1 MEPKLFKYIWRYSRR
16 EQLVV
21 LGLVLASLPFY
32 YLSLDLPR
40 LIVNRPIRGEG
51 FEGPEATQRFLDF
64 TLAVPGFLQD
74 LLGTGQWVLFEGFA
88 LERIPYL
95 LTLSCA
101 LLGLVAINGLFKFQ
115 INTLKG
121 RMGERML
128 RRLRYQLF
136 DRVLRFPTPYIRR
149 IKQAEIATMIKDEV
163 EPLGGF
169 IGDAFVQPAFLGGLA
184 LTALIFI
191 MLQSFWLGLVA
202 AAVVLVQAFLI
213 PKLRRR
219 ILELGRQRQ
228 LAARALSGRIGE
240 VVEGAVEIHAHDTS
254 NFERAEITR
263 RLGDIFLIRFELYRR
278 KFFVKFLNNFL
289 AQVTPFIFYAGGGYL
304 AITGQMDIGQLVAA
318 LVAYKEL
325 PGPVKEL
332 IDWDQQRLD
341 VQIKYDQVVEQFHPP
356 QMLESRMQ
364 DPARHRTDPF
374 EGEIAASNLTWE
386 DDCGVKII
394 DGISFR
400 FDANAHIAIAGPAG
414 GGKETLALLLAR
426 LLFPSSGKLT
436 IGGHD
441 VTELPE
447 AVTGRRI
454 SYVAGDS
461 NFFPLSIRDNLLYGL
476 KHRPVDKLDAQPDD
490 PKIAEL
496 ARAETA
502 RAGNPDFNIFAEW
515 VDYAAAGAV
524 GPYDIDGKLREITK
538 RVALDDDIYQFG
550 LRGTINPDAHPEL
563 TANLLIA
570 RQLLAQ
576 MLREP
581 GYDGL
586 IEPFDPHAYNH
597 NATLGENLLFGTP
610 TGTKLDP
617 RHFTEDSVMRNFL
630 VRVGLW
636 DTLIE
641 MGAVIAQT
649 MVELFADLNPGHP
662 FFEQYSFIAADDL
675 PVFAEI
681 VGRLRKLE
689 LTGLPETDRLALGN
703 LPIGYIEARHRLGL
717 IDAAMEEKILAAR
730 RQLTRDLP
738 PDYLAAIE
746 FYDPERYNS
755 AASLMDN
762 ILFGRPVYGQ
772 AEAQSRIARLIA
784 EVLDE
789 LNLRGEIFR
798 VGLDFETGLGGKLLA
813 AGQRQKLALA
823 RALLRQS
830 DILIVNEALSAIDPA
845 SQAQIRDNIRSDYR
859 GRGLIWVA
867 AHREEARE
875 FEHLLYIEDGKL
887 CTPPDTA
894 PDHDMTGGIT
904 AAQTGAA

>member
-1 MEPKLFKYIWRYSRR
+1 MEPKLFRYIWRYSRS

-40 LIVNRPIRGEG
+40 LIVNQPIRGEG
-51 FEGPEATQRFLDF
+51 FDGPDATRHFLEF
-64 TLAVPGFLQD
+64 SVAAPGFLQE
-74 LLGTGQWVLFEGFA
+74 LFGAGQWVLFEGFA

-95 LTLSCA
+95 LALSCT

-136 DRVLRFPTPYIRR
+136 DRVLRFPTPYVRR
-149 IKQAEIATMIKDEV
+149 AKQAEIATMIKDEV

-213 PKLRRR
+213 PKLRKR

-240 VVEGAVEIHAHDTS
+240 IVDGAVEIHAHDTS

-304 AITGQMDIGQLVAA
+304 AITGSMDIGQLVAA

-341 VQIKYDQVVEQFHPP
+341 VQIKYDQVIEQFHPP
-356 QMLESRMQ
+356 QMLASAMQ
-364 DPARHRTDPF
+364 DPDRHRADPF
-374 EGEIAASNLTWE
+374 SGDIVAANLTWE

-400 FDANAHIAIAGPAG
+400 FDASAHVAITGPAG

-436 IGGHD
+436 IGGQD
-441 VTELPE
+441 IAELPE
-447 AVTGRRI
+447 AVTGRRM

-476 KHRPVDKLDAQPDD
+476 KHRPVDKLDTEPDD
-490 PKIAEL
+490 PKTAEL
-496 ARAETA
+496 ARMETA
-502 RAGNPDFNIFAEW
+502 RAGNPDFNIFADW
-515 VDYAAAGAV
+515 VDYAAAGAA
-524 GPYDIDGKLREITK
+524 GPYDIDGRLREVIT
-538 RVALDDDIYQFG
+538 RVTLDEDIYQFG
-550 LRGTINPDAHPEL
+550 LRGTIDPHEQPQL
-563 TANLLIA
+563 TGNLLIA
-570 RQLLAQ
+570 RQLLAK

-581 GYDGL
+581 AYGSL
-586 IEPFDPHAYNH
+586 IEPFDPDAYNH

-610 TGTKLDP
+610 TGAKLDP
-617 RHFTEDSVMRNFL
+617 RHFTEDPVMRDFL
-630 VRVGLW
+630 HRAGLW
-636 DTLIE
+636 DKLIE

-681 VGRLRKLE
+681 VGRIRKLD
-689 LTGLPETDRLALGN
+689 LSDLPENDRLALGN
-703 LPIGYIEARHRLGL
+703 LPVGYIEARHRLGL
-717 IDAAMEEKILAAR
+717 IDAGMEDMILSAR

-738 PDYLAAIE
+738 PDYLSAIE
-746 FYDPERYNS
+746 FYDPERYNA

-772 AEAQSRIARLIA
+772 AEAQSRIGQLVS

-789 LNLRGEIFR
+789 LNLRSEIFR
-798 VGLDFETGLGGKLLA
+798 VGLNFQTGLGGKLLA

-845 SQAQIRDNIRSDYR
+845 SQAIIRDNIRTDYR
-859 GRGLIWVA
+859 GKGLIWVA
-867 AHREEARE
+867 AHEEEARE
-875 FEHLLYIEDGKL
+875 FDRILRVEDGRL
-887 CTPPDTA
+887 YAPQETA
-894 PDHDMTGGIT
+894 SGHESTGDAPMANT
-904 AAQTGAA
+904 SRA